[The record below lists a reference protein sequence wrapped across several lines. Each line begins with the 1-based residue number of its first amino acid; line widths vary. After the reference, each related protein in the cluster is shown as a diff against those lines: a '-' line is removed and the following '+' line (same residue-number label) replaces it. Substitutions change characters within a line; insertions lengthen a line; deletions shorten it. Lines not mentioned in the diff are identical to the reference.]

1 MDCQINYSNEKR
13 SNFNFRRCNVE
24 LSIIG
29 MPYAIRFV
37 AISFEELLCLRLRV
51 ICISLGGFTFT
62 SILNHLSSSFF
73 KNIYDLQHT
82 IFNSGFI
89 LLVSTCLRRKQKDL
103 IISTVKIVPP
113 KVRRSCRILIP
124 LRDTW
129 IQRYSHS
136 LKFTKFWQHFYFH
149 SIVSFMAENVHV
161 QDEIF
166 LNMLIY
172 LLISMVLHK
181 LFCWRHVTDTEE
193 YCR

>member
-1 MDCQINYSNEKR
+1 MKKGL
-13 SNFNFRRCNVE
+13 NFNFRKCNVE

-51 ICISLGGFTFT
+51 ICISLGGFTFI
-62 SILNHLSSSFF
+62 SILYHLSSSFF

-82 IFNSGFI
+82 ILGFI

-103 IISTVKIVPP
+103 IISTVKIVPL

-124 LRDTW
+124 LQDTW

-136 LKFTKFWQHFYFH
+136 LKFTTFWQHFYFH
-149 SIVSFMAENVHV
+149 SVVSFMAENVHV
-161 QDEIF
+161 QDEML
-166 LNMLIY
+166 LNMFIY

-181 LFCWRHVTDTEE
+181 LFFWRHVTNTEE

>member
-1 MDCQINYSNEKR
+1 MKKGL
-13 SNFNFRRCNVE
+13 NFNFRKCNVE

-51 ICISLGGFTFT
+51 ICISLGGFTFI
-62 SILNHLSSSFF
+62 SILYHLSSSFF

-82 IFNSGFI
+82 ILGFI

-103 IISTVKIVPP
+103 IISTVKIVPL

-124 LRDTW
+124 LQDTW

-136 LKFTKFWQHFYFH
+136 LKFTTF
-149 SIVSFMAENVHV
+149 
-161 QDEIF
+161 
-166 LNMLIY
+166 
-172 LLISMVLHK
+172 
-181 LFCWRHVTDTEE
+181 
-193 YCR
+193 